1 MARAYQVVSVA
12 FLLLGLFVLYESIQ
26 LRFFTRLGP
35 GPGFFGVWLGGL
47 LAALAVILLVQNTL
61 PRWRPTEPLELLPP
75 REVRPRLAMTVASL
89 PITVLLLPL
98 LGFRLTVLALC
109 LFLLVV
115 VGRQPWWLA
124 AVVALL
130 ASFGVFYV
138 FVTWLGVLL
147 PTGVL
152 GV

>member
-1 MARAYQVVSVA
+1 MARAYQIVSVA
-12 FLLLGLFVLYESIQ
+12 FLLIGLFVLYESFQ

-47 LAALAVILLVQNTL
+47 LAVLSVILFIQNTL
-61 PRWRPTEPLELLPP
+61 PRWRPTEGIELLPP
-75 REVRPRLAMTVASL
+75 REVRPRLAMTVATL

-98 LGFRLTVLALC
+98 LGFRLTVLPLC

-130 ASFGVFYV
+130 ASFGIYHV
-138 FVTWLGVLL
+138 FVTWLGVVL
-147 PTGVL
+147 PTGAL